1 MVHRLYRRSAV
12 VVMMVE
18 ATAVETVQLV
28 PGALFR
34 PILATRVPLNPLKM
48 NSRRRSP

>member
-12 VVMMVE
+12 AVMMVE
-18 ATAVETVQLV
+18 ATAVETVHLV

-34 PILATRVPLNPLKM
+34 PILATRVQLNLLKT
-48 NSRRRSP
+48 SFHRRSP